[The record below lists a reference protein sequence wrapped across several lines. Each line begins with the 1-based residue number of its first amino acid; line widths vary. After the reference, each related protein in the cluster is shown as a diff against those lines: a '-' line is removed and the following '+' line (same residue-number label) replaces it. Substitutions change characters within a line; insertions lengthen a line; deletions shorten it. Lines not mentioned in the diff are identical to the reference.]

1 MTGALEAAT
10 LGGSGSPPW
19 RRAACPQPRSEEDPL
34 AGYAAAL
41 AGLSDAELQRL
52 LERRP
57 DLLTPPAPASFPE
70 LAGRAGTP
78 ASLAAALRTLDLG
91 TLRLAE
97 LLAVLGLPS
106 TVPALAEAAGPE
118 LRRDRLEAGLA
129 TLAELGIALPGP
141 DGTISGPPGLG
152 APFGRPGGLGP
163 PVAELAK
170 VGVSAERLERILA
183 NLGAPRAS
191 GTGKAALV
199 RAVSTALADPEVVG
213 RAAAEADQDARRLLD
228 EALAATGPITV
239 MGVGY
244 GRFAGYPDA
253 EPASW
258 LLERGLLLP
267 VTYSQLVVPRE
278 AALGLR
284 GGLVFPSWPE
294 PPATELLDPLLDASA
309 RAAAAATR
317 AVVAAEGIC
326 ARLDRDPMS
335 LVRAGTV
342 AVRDLGRLARDLDLT
357 DEELA
362 FMVDLLVEGGLLA
375 VGGPF
380 GQRSLGLRP
389 EADAW
394 LTAPRS
400 RRWAD
405 LVTAWRSADLALEDH
420 LVTTPRS
427 EGPTGDQPSS
437 SRREPTTSDRAR
449 PLAGRRLAAA
459 AARRRGLL
467 QALVTPAAGDAATAA
482 TSDAAGAVDNA
493 GPPTSGS
500 ATLPLRG
507 ASHREAGFPR
517 ALQPAGA
524 PPAALS
530 TAALARVLAWR
541 QPMVW
546 PDPAGAGPD
555 DLEATVRAVLETAA
569 FLGIAVV
576 EGGRAQAGLG
586 AGGWLAGMGPEGLAN
601 LAAEAL
607 PDGPDRFL
615 LAGDLTVVA
624 PGGLAPG
631 VEARLAGLADR
642 EAAGSGTW
650 RIHDA
655 SLRRAFDEGGTA
667 DEVLEFLRRHS
678 STPLP
683 QALEYLVADVAR
695 RHGRL
700 RVGGAATYLRGDPAA
715 VAGAVRSA
723 AGRRLGLRELAPGV
737 AVTGRS
743 QRELLAALRKAGEA
757 PVAEEADGSPRPEGS
772 RPVRHVQRVVP
783 DRLGRAAATP
793 NGHAADREPELDP
806 ATAVARLRGRRPPTS
821 QPGRTPQDRRAEP
834 GQLDLDPRTHRPE
847 AAQPEIDPRARSSP
861 GDGDQAEYPGTDRRA
876 AHG

>member
-1 MTGALEAAT
+1 MVRARL
-10 LGGSGSPPW
+10 LGGEPSGLD
-19 RRAACPQPRSEEDPL
+19 PRSRGGPL
-34 AGYAAAL
+34 PGYAAAL
-41 AGLSDAELQRL
+41 AGLSDAGLQRL

-57 DLLTPPAPASFPE
+57 DLLSPPAPASFPE

-78 ASLAAALRTLDLG
+78 ASLAAALRTLDRG

-97 LLAVLGLPS
+97 LLAVLGLPA
-106 TVPALAEAAGPE
+106 TVAELAAAAGP
-118 LRRDRLEAGLA
+118 RLDPGRLQAGLA
-129 TLAELGIALPGP
+129 SLAELGIALPDP
-141 DGTISGPPGLG
+141 DGTISGPPGLA

-183 NLGAPRAS
+183 NLGVPRPAAA
-191 GTGKAALV
+191 GKAALV
-199 RAVSTALADPEVVG
+199 RAVSAALADPEVVA
-213 RAAAEADQDARRLLD
+213 RAAAEADQDARRLLE

-284 GGLVFPSWPE
+284 GGLVFPDWPE
-294 PPATELLDPLLDASA
+294 PPAVELLDPLPDGPA

-317 AVVAAEGIC
+317 AVVAAEGLC
-326 ARLDRDPMS
+326 ARLDREPLA

-342 AVRDLGRLARDLDLT
+342 AVRDLGRLARDLDLA
-357 DEELA
+357 DQELA
-362 FMVDLLVEGGLLA
+362 LLVDLLVEVGVLA

-394 LTAPRS
+394 LSASRA

-405 LVTAWRSADLALEDH
+405 LAAAWRSADLAVEDH
-420 LVTTPRS
+420 LAARHHASRDAAAPGRP
-427 EGPTGDQPSS
+427 GPGRREATS
-437 SRREPTTSDRAR
+437 SREAAPDPAR
-449 PLAGRRLAAA
+449 PLTGRRFAAA

-467 QALVTPAAGDAATAA
+467 VTLTAPAGPAPAADARPNPVAATRV
-482 TSDAAGAVDNA
+482 G
-493 GPPTSGS
+493 
-500 ATLPLRG
+500 
-507 ASHREAGFPR
+507 
-517 ALQPAGA
+517 
-524 PPAALS
+524 
-530 TAALARVLAWR
+530 ALARLLAWR

-546 PDPAGAGPD
+546 PDPAGGGPD
-555 DLEATVRAVLETAA
+555 ELETTVRAVLQAA
-569 FLGIAVV
+569 ALLGVAVA
-576 EGGRAQAGLG
+576 EGERAQ
-586 AGGWLAGMGPEGLAN
+586 PGLATQA
-601 LAAEAL
+601 LLDGAEAPELAEEAAETL

-631 VEARLAGLADR
+631 VETRLAGLADR

-650 RIHDA
+650 RISDA

-667 DEVLEFLRRHS
+667 EEVLDFLRRHS

-700 RVGGAATYLRGDPAA
+700 RVGGATTYLRGDPAM
-715 VAGAVRSA
+715 VTGVVRSA
-723 AGRRLGLRELAPGV
+723 SGRRLDLRELAPGV

-757 PVAEEADGSPRPEGS
+757 PLAEEPDGSPRPEGS
-772 RPVRHVQRVVP
+772 RPVRHAQRTAP
-783 DRLGRAAATP
+783 DRLGRAVAAA
-793 NGHAADREPELDP
+793 NGHAADRRPQLDP
-806 ATAVARLRGRRPPTS
+806 PTAVARLRGRPAVPAT
-821 QPGRTPQDRRAEP
+821 
-834 GQLDLDPRTHRPE
+834 
-847 AAQPEIDPRARSSP
+847 
-861 GDGDQAEYPGTDRRA
+861 GTDQRVAR
-876 AHG
+876 G

>member
-1 MTGALEAAT
+1 MPTVLETAT

-19 RRAACPQPRSEEDPL
+19 RRAACPRPPL
-34 AGYAAAL
+34 RGGLLPGYAAAL
-41 AGLSDAELQRL
+41 SGLSDAALRRL

-57 DLLTPPAPASFPE
+57 DLLSSPAPASFPE

-97 LLAVLGLPS
+97 LLAVMGLPA
-106 TVPALAEAAGPE
+106 TVADLAAAAGPRLDPE
-118 LRRDRLEAGLA
+118 RLEGGLA
-129 TLAELGIALPGP
+129 ALAELGIAIP
-141 DGTISGPPGLG
+141 DPEGTISGPPGLG
-152 APFGRPGGLGP
+152 APFGRPGRLGP

-183 NLGAPRAS
+183 NLGVPRPP
-191 GTGKAALV
+191 GTGKAALA
-199 RAVSTALADPEVVG
+199 RAVSAALADPEVVA
-213 RAAAEADQDARRLLD
+213 RAAAGADPDARRLLD
-228 EALAATGPITV
+228 EALAANGPITV

-258 LLERGLLLP
+258 LLARGLLLP

-284 GGLVFPSWPE
+284 GGLVFPDWPE
-294 PPATELLDPLLDASA
+294 PPPVQLLDPLPDGPA
-309 RAAAAATR
+309 RAVAAATR
-317 AVVAAEGIC
+317 AVVAAEGVC
-326 ARLDRDPMS
+326 ARLDREPLA

-342 AVRDLGRLARDLDLT
+342 AVRDLGRLARDLDLA

-362 FMVDLLVEGGLLA
+362 LLVDLLVESGVLA

-394 LTAPRS
+394 LSASRS

-405 LVTAWRSADLALEDH
+405 LVAAWCSADLAVEDH
-420 LVTTPRS
+420 LVARHPARRPGAARRDAASRDATP
-427 EGPTGDQPSS
+427 
-437 SRREPTTSDRAR
+437 DRAR

-459 AARRRGLL
+459 ATRRRAQL
-467 QALVTPAAGDAATAA
+467 QVLVDPSPPAG
-482 TSDAAGAVDNA
+482 GGVDN
-493 GPPTSGS
+493 PEQPTLGS

-507 ASHREAGFPR
+507 ASLLEVGLPHAAVGVAG
-517 ALQPAGA
+517 
-524 PPAALS
+524 
-530 TAALARVLAWR
+530 LARLLAWR

-546 PDPAGAGPD
+546 PDPAGGGPD
-555 DLEATVRAVLETAA
+555 ELESTVRAVLDAAA
-569 FLGIAVV
+569 FLGVAVV
-576 EGGRAQAGLG
+576 EGDRAQAGLAAAAVLAG
-586 AGGWLAGMGPEGLAN
+586 AGPTDLAG
-601 LAAEAL
+601 LAAAAV

-624 PGGLAPG
+624 PGGLAPR
-631 VEARLAGLADR
+631 VETRLAGLADR

-650 RIHDA
+650 RISDA

-700 RVGGAATYLRGDPAA
+700 RVGGATTYLRGDPAM
-715 VAGAVRSA
+715 VAGTVRSA

-757 PVAEEADGSPRPEGS
+757 PLAEEPDGSPRPEGS
-772 RPVRHVQRVVP
+772 RPVRHVQRVAP
-783 DRLGRAAATP
+783 DRLGRAAAAA
-793 NGHAADREPELDP
+793 NGHAADPRPPLDP
-806 ATAVARLRGRRPPTS
+806 AAAVARLRGRAVPAT
-821 QPGRTPQDRRAEP
+821 
-834 GQLDLDPRTHRPE
+834 
-847 AAQPEIDPRARSSP
+847 
-861 GDGDQAEYPGTDRRA
+861 GTDQRA
-876 AHG
+876 ARG

>member
-1 MTGALEAAT
+1 MIAVREAAT
-10 LGGSGSPPW
+10 LGGSGSPRWGGPPVLD
-19 RRAACPQPRSEEDPL
+19 PQLRGGPL
-34 AGYAAAL
+34 PGYAAAL
-41 AGLSDAELQRL
+41 AGLSDAELHRL
-52 LERRP
+52 LARRP
-57 DLLTPPAPASFPE
+57 DLLSPPAPASFPE
-70 LAGRAGTP
+70 LAGRAGAP

-97 LLAVLGLPS
+97 LLAVLGLPA
-106 TVPALAEAAGPE
+106 TVAELADAAGPG
-118 LRRDRLEAGLA
+118 LDRGRLEAGLA
-129 TLAELGIALPGP
+129 VLAELGIALPGP

-183 NLGAPRAS
+183 NLGVPRPS
-191 GTGKAALV
+191 GAGKAALV
-199 RAVSTALADPEVVG
+199 RAVSAALADPEVVA
-213 RAAAEADQDARRLLD
+213 RAAAGADQDARRLLD

-284 GGLVFPSWPE
+284 GGLVFPEWPQ
-294 PPATELLDPLLDASA
+294 PPAAATPAGTRAASTSGSGPGDGATPDGATLGEAEA

-317 AVVAAEGIC
+317 AVVAAEGVC
-326 ARLDRDPMS
+326 ARLDREPLA

-342 AVRDLGRLARDLDLT
+342 AVRDLGRLARDLDLA

-362 FMVDLLVEGGLLA
+362 LLVDLLVETGVLA

-394 LTAPRS
+394 LAGPRS

-405 LVTAWRSADLALEDH
+405 LAAAWRSADLAVEDH
-420 LVTTPRS
+420 LV
-427 EGPTGDQPSS
+427 
-437 SRREPTTSDRAR
+437 TSDRAR
-449 PLAGRRLAAA
+449 PLAGRRFAAA
-459 AARRRGLL
+459 AARRRALL
-467 QALVTPAAGDAATAA
+467 QILTD
-482 TSDAAGAVDNA
+482 
-493 GPPTSGS
+493 PTSN
-500 ATLPLRG
+500 PG
-507 ASHREAGFPR
+507 AIEVD
-517 ALQPAGA
+517 
-524 PPAALS
+524 
-530 TAALARVLAWR
+530 ALAELLAWR

-546 PDPAGAGPD
+546 PGPAGGGPD
-555 DLEATVRAVLETAA
+555 ELQATVRAVLAAAA
-569 FLGIAVV
+569 FLGLAVV
-576 EGGRAQAGLG
+576 EGWRAEGWRAQAGLAAHEWV
-586 AGGWLAGMGPEGLAN
+586 AGTGPGGLA
-601 LAAEAL
+601 AAAAAAL

-631 VEARLAGLADR
+631 VETRLAGLADR
-642 EAAGSGTW
+642 EAAGPGTW
-650 RIHDA
+650 RISDA
-655 SLRRAFDEGGTA
+655 SLRRALDEGRTA
-667 DEVLEFLRRHS
+667 EEVLAFLRRHS

-695 RHGRL
+695 RHGQL
-700 RVGGAATYLRGDPAA
+700 RVGGATTYLRGDPAA

-723 AGRRLGLRELAPGV
+723 AGRRLGLRQLAPGV

-743 QRELLAALRKAGEA
+743 QRELLAALRKAGES
-757 PVAEEADGSPRPEGS
+757 PLAEEPDGSPRPEGS
-772 RPVRHVQRVVP
+772 RPVRHVQRAAP
-783 DRLGRAAATP
+783 DRLGRAAAAP
-793 NGHAADREPELDP
+793 NGHAAERGPELDP
-806 ATAVARLRGRRPPTS
+806 AVAVDRLRGRRPVQPTGTER
-821 QPGRTPQDRRAEP
+821 Q
-834 GQLDLDPRTHRPE
+834 
-847 AAQPEIDPRARSSP
+847 AAR
-861 GDGDQAEYPGTDRRA
+861 G
-876 AHG
+876 

>member
-1 MTGALEAAT
+1 M
-10 LGGSGSPPW
+10 
-19 RRAACPQPRSEEDPL
+19 
-34 AGYAAAL
+34 
-41 AGLSDAELQRL
+41 
-52 LERRP
+52 
-57 DLLTPPAPASFPE
+57 
-70 LAGRAGTP
+70 
-78 ASLAAALRTLDLG
+78 
-91 TLRLAE
+91 
-97 LLAVLGLPS
+97 VGLPT
-106 TVPALAEAAGPE
+106 TVPALAGAAGPG
-118 LRRDRLEAGLA
+118 LDPMRLEAGLA
-129 TLAELGIALPGP
+129 TLAGLGIALPSP

-170 VGVSAERLERILA
+170 VGVSGERLERILA
-183 NLGAPRAS
+183 NLGVARPA
-191 GTGKAALV
+191 GTAKAGLV
-199 RAVSTALADPEVVG
+199 RAVSTALADPEVVA

-228 EALAATGPITV
+228 EALATAGPITV

-284 GGLVFPSWPE
+284 GGLVFPSWPR
-294 PPATELLDPLLDASA
+294 PPAAVTLDPLADGPA
-309 RAAAAATR
+309 RSAAAATR
-317 AVVAAEGIC
+317 AVVAAEGVC
-326 ARLDRDPMS
+326 ARLDREPLP

-362 FMVDLLVEGGLLA
+362 LLTDLLVETGILA

-394 LTAPRS
+394 LSASRS
-400 RRWAD
+400 RRWLD
-405 LVTAWRSADLALEDH
+405 LVTAWRSADLAVEDH
-420 LVTTPRS
+420 LATP
-427 EGPTGDQPSS
+427 GPGSKASTS
-437 SRREPTTSDRAR
+437 SDRAR

-459 AARRRGLL
+459 AARRRALL
-467 QALVTPAAGDAATAA
+467 ELFAASPGATAV
-482 TSDAAGAVDNA
+482 G
-493 GPPTSGS
+493 
-500 ATLPLRG
+500 
-507 ASHREAGFPR
+507 E
-517 ALQPAGA
+517 
-524 PPAALS
+524 
-530 TAALARVLAWR
+530 LAQLLAWR

-546 PDPAGAGPD
+546 PDPAAGGPD
-555 DLEATVRAVLETAA
+555 DLEATVRAVLDTAA
-569 FLGIAVV
+569 FLGVAVV
-576 EGGRAQAGLG
+576 EDGRAQAGL
-586 AGGWLAGMGPEGLAN
+586 ATRYWLAGPEPVGLAAEQWPAG
-601 LAAEAL
+601 LAEVVEAL
-607 PDGPDRFL
+607 PDGPDHFL

-631 VEARLAGLADR
+631 VETRLAGLADR
-642 EAAGSGTW
+642 EAAGSGIW

-655 SLRRAFDEGGTA
+655 SLRRAFDEGHTV

-700 RVGGAATYLRGDPAA
+700 RVGGATTYLRGDPAM

-757 PVAEEADGSPRPEGS
+757 PLAEDTDGSPRPEGS
-772 RPVRHVQRVVP
+772 RPVRHVQRAAP
-783 DRLGRAAATP
+783 DRLGRAVAVP
-793 NGHAADREPELDP
+793 NGNAADRAPELDP
-806 ATAVARLRGRRPPTS
+806 AAAVARLRGRRPVQVAQPALDSHHQPT
-821 QPGRTPQDRRAEP
+821 
-834 GQLDLDPRTHRPE
+834 LDDSLDPRRQPALGDNGELPE
-847 AAQPEIDPRARSSP
+847 T
-861 GDGDQAEYPGTDRRA
+861 DQRA
-876 AHG
+876 ARG

>member
-1 MTGALEAAT
+1 MTAVGEAAT

-19 RRAACPQPRSEEDPL
+19 AGRQSSTPTFRGGPL
-34 AGYAAAL
+34 PGYAAAL
-41 AGLSDAELQRL
+41 AGLSDAELERL

-57 DLLTPPAPASFPE
+57 DLLGPPTPASFPE
-70 LAGRAGTP
+70 LAGRAGMP

-97 LLAVLGLPS
+97 LLAVLGLPA
-106 TVPALAEAAGPE
+106 TVAELAGAAGPGLSRE
-118 LRRDRLEAGLA
+118 RLEAGLV
-129 TLAELGIALPGP
+129 TLAELGIALAGP
-141 DGTISGPPGLG
+141 DGTIAGPPGLG

-183 NLGAPRAS
+183 NLGGRPP
-191 GTGKAALV
+191 GTAKAALV
-199 RAVSTALADPEVVG
+199 RAVSAALSDPEVVA
-213 RAAAEADQDARRLLD
+213 RAVAGADPDARRLLD
-228 EALAATGPITV
+228 EALATAGPITV

-284 GGLVFPSWPE
+284 GGLVFPDWPQ
-294 PPATELLDPLLDASA
+294 PPPSATLAGA
-309 RAAAAATR
+309 RAGEAPASLADAGARAEAAATR
-317 AVVAAEGIC
+317 VVVAAEGVC
-326 ARLDRDPMS
+326 ARLDREPLR

-342 AVRDLGRLARDLDLT
+342 AVRDLGRLARDLDLA
-357 DEELA
+357 DQELA
-362 FMVDLLVEGGLLA
+362 LLVDLLVEAGLLA

-394 LTAPRS
+394 LAGPRS

-405 LVTAWRSADLALEDH
+405 LAAAWRSADLAVEDH
-420 LVTTPRS
+420 LVAAPGGGAARPGGRADRAS
-427 EGPTGDQPSS
+427 AAA
-437 SRREPTTSDRAR
+437 DRAR
-449 PLAGRRLAAA
+449 PLAGRRFAAA
-459 AARRRGLL
+459 AARRRALL
-467 QALVTPAAGDAATAA
+467 DAL
-482 TSDAAGAVDNA
+482 AGAGGAVEV
-493 GPPTSGS
+493 G
-500 ATLPLRG
+500 TL
-507 ASHREAGFPR
+507 
-517 ALQPAGA
+517 AGA
-524 PPAALS
+524 
-530 TAALARVLAWR
+530 LAWR

-546 PDPAGAGPD
+546 PGQPGGGPD
-555 DLEATVRAVLETAA
+555 DLQATVRAVLEAAA
-569 FLGIAVV
+569 FLGLAVA
-576 EGGRAQAGLG
+576 ERGRAQAGL
-586 AGGWLAGMGPEGLAN
+586 AVREWLAGDGPEGLAGVV
-601 LAAEAL
+601 AGAL

-631 VEARLAGLADR
+631 VETGLAGLADR

-650 RIHDA
+650 RISDA
-655 SLRRAFDEGGTA
+655 SLRRALDEGRGA
-667 DEVLEFLRRHS
+667 EAVLAFLRAHS

-700 RVGGAATYLRGDPAA
+700 RVGGATTYLRGDPAS

-743 QRELLAALRKAGEA
+743 QGELLAALRKAGEA
-757 PVAEEADGSPRPEGS
+757 PLAEEPDGSPRPEGS
-772 RPVRHVQRVVP
+772 RPVRHVQRAAP
-783 DRLGRAAATP
+783 DRLARVGAAA
-793 NGHAADREPELDP
+793 NGHAADRRPELDP
-806 ATAVARLRGRRPPTS
+806 ATAVARLRGRR
-821 QPGRTPQDRRAEP
+821 
-834 GQLDLDPRTHRPE
+834 LPE
-847 AAQPEIDPRARSSP
+847 AGSPAEAGPPGPAGQPAPDQRVAR
-861 GDGDQAEYPGTDRRA
+861 G
-876 AHG
+876 

>member
-1 MTGALEAAT
+1 MTGDLEPGT
-10 LGGSGSPPW
+10 LGGSGSPRW
-19 RRAACPQPRSEEDPL
+19 RRATSPRPPFQGGPL
-34 AGYAAAL
+34 PGYAAAL
-41 AGLSDAELQRL
+41 SGLSDAELHRL

-57 DLLTPPAPASFPE
+57 DLTSPPAPASFPE

-91 TLRLAE
+91 ALRLAE
-97 LLAVLGLPS
+97 LLAVVGLPT
-106 TVPALAEAAGPE
+106 TVTALAEAAGPG
-118 LRRDRLEAGLA
+118 LDSARLQSGLA

-183 NLGAPRAS
+183 NLGAPRPR
-191 GTGKAALV
+191 GTGKPALV
-199 RAVSTALADPEVVG
+199 RAVSAALADPATVA

-228 EALAATGPITV
+228 EALASAGPITV

-253 EPASW
+253 EPANW

-284 GGLVFPSWPE
+284 GGLVFPGWPR
-294 PPATELLDPLLDASA
+294 PPAVEPVDPVPDGPA

-317 AVVAAEGIC
+317 AVIAAEGIC
-326 ARLDRDPMS
+326 ARLDREPLP

-342 AVRDLGRLARDLDLT
+342 AVRDLGRLARDLDLA
-357 DEELA
+357 DQELA
-362 FMVDLLVEGGLLA
+362 LLVDLLVEARVLA

-394 LTAPRS
+394 LSAARS

-405 LVTAWRSADLALEDH
+405 LAAAWRSADLAVEDH
-420 LVTTPRS
+420 LVAR
-427 EGPTGDQPSS
+427 DH
-437 SRREPTTSDRAR
+437 AR
-449 PLAGRRLAAA
+449 PLAGRRFAAA
-459 AARRRGLL
+459 AARRRALL
-467 QALVTPAAGDAATAA
+467 QVLVGAGGAGAAGV
-482 TSDAAGAVDNA
+482 G
-493 GPPTSGS
+493 G
-500 ATLPLRG
+500 
-507 ASHREAGFPR
+507 
-517 ALQPAGA
+517 
-524 PPAALS
+524 
-530 TAALARVLAWR
+530 LARVLAWR
-541 QPMVW
+541 GPMVW
-546 PDPAGAGPD
+546 PDPAGSGPD
-555 DLEATVRAVLETAA
+555 ELEATVRAMLDAAA
-569 FLGIAVV
+569 FLGVAVV
-576 EGGRAQAGLG
+576 EGGRAQAGL
-586 AGGWLAGMGPEGLAN
+586 AAERWLEGDGPAGLAEV
-601 LAAEAL
+601 AEAAL

-631 VEARLAGLADR
+631 VETRLAGLADR

-655 SLRRAFDEGGTA
+655 SLRRAFDEGHTA
-667 DEVLEFLRRHS
+667 EDVLEFLRRHS
-678 STPLP
+678 STPLS

-700 RVGGAATYLRGDPAA
+700 RVGGATTYLRGDPAM

-757 PVAEEADGSPRPEGS
+757 PLAEEPDGSPRPEGA
-772 RPVRHVQRVVP
+772 RPVRHVQRAAP
-783 DRLGRAAATP
+783 DRLGPAGTVP
-793 NGHAADREPELDP
+793 NGHAADGPGMDP
-806 ATAVARLRGRRPPTS
+806 ATVVDRLRGRRPVPAT
-821 QPGRTPQDRRAEP
+821 
-834 GQLDLDPRTHRPE
+834 
-847 AAQPEIDPRARSSP
+847 
-861 GDGDQAEYPGTDRRA
+861 GTDQRVAR
-876 AHG
+876 G

>member
-1 MTGALEAAT
+1 MTTVLETAT

-19 RRAACPQPRSEEDPL
+19 RRADCPRSLSRGGLLP
-34 AGYAAAL
+34 GYAAAL
-41 AGLSDAELQRL
+41 SGLSDAALRRL

-57 DLLTPPAPASFPE
+57 DLLSPPAPASFPE

-97 LLAVLGLPS
+97 LLAVLGLPA
-106 TVPALAEAAGPE
+106 TMADLTAAAGPRLDPE
-118 LRRDRLEAGLA
+118 RLEAGLA
-129 TLAELGIALPGP
+129 ALAELGIALPDP
-141 DGTISGPPGLG
+141 EGTISGPPGLG
-152 APFGRPGGLGP
+152 APFGRPGRLGP

-183 NLGAPRAS
+183 NLGVPRPP
-191 GTGKAALV
+191 GTGKAALA
-199 RAVSTALADPEVVG
+199 RAVSAALADPEVVN
-213 RAAAEADQDARRLLD
+213 RAAAGADPDARRLLD
-228 EALAATGPITV
+228 EALAANGPITV

-258 LLERGLLLP
+258 LLAHGLLLP

-284 GGLVFPSWPE
+284 GGLVFPDWPE
-294 PPATELLDPLLDASA
+294 PPPVQLLDPLPDGPA
-309 RAAAAATR
+309 RAVAAATR
-317 AVVAAEGIC
+317 AVVAAEGVC
-326 ARLDRDPMS
+326 ARLDREPLA

-342 AVRDLGRLARDLDLT
+342 AVRDLGRLARDLDLA

-362 FMVDLLVEGGLLA
+362 LLVDLLVESGVMA

-394 LTAPRS
+394 LSASRS

-405 LVTAWRSADLALEDH
+405 LVAAWWSAHLAVEDH
-420 LVTTPRS
+420 LVARHLTRRA
-427 EGPTGDQPSS
+427 GAA
-437 SRREPTTSDRAR
+437 RREAASRDATPDRAR

-459 AARRRGLL
+459 ATRRRAQL
-467 QALVTPAAGDAATAA
+467 QVLVDPSPPTDG
-482 TSDAAGAVDNA
+482 GVDN
-493 GPPTSGS
+493 PEHPTLGS

-507 ASHREAGFPR
+507 ASLREVRLPHAAVGVAG
-517 ALQPAGA
+517 
-524 PPAALS
+524 
-530 TAALARVLAWR
+530 LARLLAWR

-546 PDPAGAGPD
+546 PDPAGGGPD
-555 DLEATVRAVLETAA
+555 ELESTVRAVLDAAA
-569 FLGIAVV
+569 FLGVAVV
-576 EGGRAQAGLG
+576 EGDRAQAGLAAAAVLAG
-586 AGGWLAGMGPEGLAN
+586 AGPTDLAG
-601 LAAEAL
+601 LAAAAV

-624 PGGLAPG
+624 PGGLAPR
-631 VEARLAGLADR
+631 VETRLAGLADR

-650 RIHDA
+650 RISDA

-700 RVGGAATYLRGDPAA
+700 RVGGTTTYLRGDPAM

-757 PVAEEADGSPRPEGS
+757 PLAEEPDGSPRPEGS
-772 RPVRHVQRVVP
+772 RPVRHVQRVAP
-783 DRLGRAAATP
+783 DRLGRAAAAA
-793 NGHAADREPELDP
+793 NGHAADRRPPLDP
-806 ATAVARLRGRRPPTS
+806 AAAVARLRGRPVPATGS
-821 QPGRTPQDRRAEP
+821 
-834 GQLDLDPRTHRPE
+834 
-847 AAQPEIDPRARSSP
+847 
-861 GDGDQAEYPGTDRRA
+861 DQRA
-876 AHG
+876 ARG

>member
-1 MTGALEAAT
+1 MAL
-10 LGGSGSPPW
+10 SGWPSSWPW
-19 RRAACPQPRSEEDPL
+19 SACP
-34 AGYAAAL
+34 
-41 AGLSDAELQRL
+41 
-52 LERRP
+52 
-57 DLLTPPAPASFPE
+57 PPC
-70 LAGRAGTP
+70 T
-78 ASLAAALRTLDLG
+78 
-91 TLRLAE
+91 
-97 LLAVLGLPS
+97 
-106 TVPALAEAAGPE
+106 ALAEAAGPG
-118 LRRDRLEAGLA
+118 LDPARLQDGLA
-129 TLAELGIALPGP
+129 ALAELGIALPGP

-183 NLGAPRAS
+183 NLGAPHPT
-191 GTGKAALV
+191 GTGKPALV
-199 RAVSTALADPEVVG
+199 RAVSAALADPATVA

-228 EALAATGPITV
+228 EALASAGPITV

-284 GGLVFPSWPE
+284 GGLVFPEWPQ
-294 PPATELLDPLLDASA
+294 PPAVQPVEPVPDGPA

-317 AVVAAEGIC
+317 AVIAAEGVC
-326 ARLDRDPMS
+326 ARLDREPLP

-342 AVRDLGRLARDLDLT
+342 AVRDLGRLARDLDLA
-357 DEELA
+357 DQELA
-362 FMVDLLVEGGLLA
+362 LLVDLLVEAGVLA

-394 LTAPRS
+394 LSAARS

-405 LVTAWRSADLALEDH
+405 LAAAWRSADLAVEDH
-420 LVTTPRS
+420 LVAR
-427 EGPTGDQPSS
+427 
-437 SRREPTTSDRAR
+437 DRAR
-449 PLAGRRLAAA
+449 PLAGRRFAAA
-459 AARRRGLL
+459 AARRRALL
-467 QALVTPAAGDAATAA
+467 QVLVDPSPDPDVPGAASPGVLPPGATEVE
-482 TSDAAGAVDNA
+482 G
-493 GPPTSGS
+493 
-500 ATLPLRG
+500 
-507 ASHREAGFPR
+507 
-517 ALQPAGA
+517 
-524 PPAALS
+524 
-530 TAALARVLAWR
+530 LARVLAWR
-541 QPMVW
+541 GPMVW
-546 PDPAGAGPD
+546 PDPAGSGPD
-555 DLEATVRAVLETAA
+555 ELEATVGAMLDAAA
-569 FLGIAVV
+569 FLGVAVV
-576 EGGRAQAGLG
+576 EGGRAQAGLA
-586 AGGWLAGMGPEGLAN
+586 AGRWVEGDGPAGLAED
-601 LAAEAL
+601 AEAAL

-631 VEARLAGLADR
+631 VETRLAGLADR

-655 SLRRAFDEGGTA
+655 SLRRAFDEGHTA
-667 DEVLEFLRRHS
+667 EDVLEFLRRHS
-678 STPLP
+678 STPLS

-700 RVGGAATYLRGDPAA
+700 RVGGATTYLRGDPAM

-757 PVAEEADGSPRPEGS
+757 PLAEEPDGSPRPEGT
-772 RPVRHVQRVVP
+772 RPVRHVQRAAP
-783 DRLGRAAATP
+783 DRLGPAGAAP
-793 NGHAADREPELDP
+793 NGHATDRPGMDP
-806 ATAVARLRGRRPPTS
+806 ATAVDRLRGRRPVPAT
-821 QPGRTPQDRRAEP
+821 
-834 GQLDLDPRTHRPE
+834 
-847 AAQPEIDPRARSSP
+847 
-861 GDGDQAEYPGTDRRA
+861 GTDQRVAR
-876 AHG
+876 G

>member
-1 MTGALEAAT
+1 VTRVLEALPWVVRARL
-10 LGGSGSPPW
+10 LGGEPPVLD
-19 RRAACPQPRSEEDPL
+19 PHSEEDRLP
-34 AGYAAAL
+34 GYAAAL
-41 AGLSDAELQRL
+41 SGLSDAELRRL

-57 DLLTPPAPASFPE
+57 DLLSAPAPASFPE

-97 LLAVLGLPS
+97 LLAVLGLPA
-106 TVPALAEAAGPE
+106 TVAGLAEAAGPK
-118 LRRDRLEAGLA
+118 LDPGRLEAGLA
-129 TLAELGIALPGP
+129 TLAELGIAITDPEGA
-141 DGTISGPPGLG
+141 ISGPPGLA

-183 NLGAPRAS
+183 NLGVPGPP

-199 RAVSTALADPEVVG
+199 RAVSAALADPEVVT
-213 RAAAEADQDARRLLD
+213 RAAAEAEQDARRLLD
-228 EALAATGPITV
+228 EALATTGPITV

-284 GGLVFPSWPE
+284 GGLVFPEWPE
-294 PPATELLDPLLDASA
+294 PPSAELLDPLPDGPA
-309 RAAAAATR
+309 RAVAAATR
-317 AVVAAEGIC
+317 AVVAAEGVC
-326 ARLDRDPMS
+326 ARLDREPLA

-342 AVRDLGRLARDLDLT
+342 AVRDLGRLARDIDLA

-362 FMVDLLVEGGLLA
+362 LLVDLLVESGVLA

-394 LTAPRS
+394 LSASRS

-405 LVTAWRSADLALEDH
+405 LVVAWRSADLALEDH
-420 LVTTPRS
+420 LVHRHLPR
-427 EGPTGDQPSS
+427 T
-437 SRREPTTSDRAR
+437 SRDAAPDRAR

-459 AARRRGLL
+459 AARRRVQLQLL
-467 QALVTPAAGDAATAA
+467 
-482 TSDAAGAVDNA
+482 VD
-493 GPPTSGS
+493 PVPSTSGGVDGLEHSGPRS

-507 ASHREAGFPR
+507 ASLREVGLPH
-517 ALQPAGA
+517 
-524 PPAALS
+524 AA
-530 TAALARVLAWR
+530 TAVGTLARLLAWR

-546 PDPAGAGPD
+546 PDPAGGGPD
-555 DLEATVRAVLETAA
+555 ELETTVRAVLDAA
-569 FLGIAVV
+569 VFLGVAVTD
-576 EGGRAQAGLG
+576 GQRAQAGL
-586 AGGWLAGMGPEGLAN
+586 AAEALLAGTGPAGLAEA
-601 LAAEAL
+601 AAEAL

-631 VEARLAGLADR
+631 VETRLAGLADR

-650 RIHDA
+650 RISDA

-667 DEVLEFLRRHS
+667 EEVLEFLRRHS

-700 RVGGAATYLRGDPAA
+700 RVGGATTYLRGDPAM

-737 AVTGRS
+737 AVTGHS

-757 PVAEEADGSPRPEGS
+757 PLAEEPDGSPRPEGP
-772 RPVRHVQRVVP
+772 RPVRHVQRVAP
-783 DRLGRAAATP
+783 DRLGRAAAAA
-793 NGHAADREPELDP
+793 NGHAADRRPELDP
-806 ATAVARLRGRRPPTS
+806 AAAVARLRGRPA
-821 QPGRTPQDRRAEP
+821 Q
-834 GQLDLDPRTHRPE
+834 
-847 AAQPEIDPRARSSP
+847 AA
-861 GDGDQAEYPGTDRRA
+861 GTDQRA
-876 AHG
+876 ARG

>member
-1 MTGALEAAT
+1 LR
-10 LGGSGSPPW
+10 GGLLP
-19 RRAACPQPRSEEDPL
+19 
-34 AGYAAAL
+34 GYAAAL
-41 AGLSDAELQRL
+41 SGLSDAELRRL
-52 LERRP
+52 LEHRP
-57 DLLTPPAPASFPE
+57 DLLAPPAPASFPE
-70 LAGRAGTP
+70 LAGRAGAP

-97 LLAVLGLPS
+97 LLAVLGLPT
-106 TVPALAEAAGPE
+106 TVDDLAAAAGPKLDQGR
-118 LRRDRLEAGLA
+118 LRAGLT
-129 TLAELGIALPGP
+129 TLAELGIALPDP
-141 DGTISGPPGLG
+141 EGTISGPPGLA

-183 NLGAPRAS
+183 NLRVPRPS

-199 RAVSTALADPEVVG
+199 RAVSAALADPEVVA
-213 RAAAEADQDARRLLD
+213 RAAAEADPDARRLLD

-284 GGLVFPSWPE
+284 GGLVFPEWPE
-294 PPATELLDPLLDASA
+294 PPPVELLDPLPDGPA
-309 RAAAAATR
+309 RAVAAATR
-317 AVVAAEGIC
+317 AVIAAEGVC
-326 ARLDRDPMS
+326 ARLDREPLT

-342 AVRDLGRLARDLDLT
+342 AVRDLARLARDLDLA

-362 FMVDLLVEGGLLA
+362 LVVDLLVEVGVLA

-394 LTAPRS
+394 LAASRS

-405 LVTAWRSADLALEDH
+405 LVATWRSADLAVEDH
-420 LVTTPRS
+420 LVDRRPPATREAAADRPGRPRRKAATPRDTTP
-427 EGPTGDQPSS
+427 
-437 SRREPTTSDRAR
+437 DRAR

-459 AARRRGLL
+459 AARRRTEL
-467 QALVTPAAGDAATAA
+467 QVLVDPSPA
-482 TSDAAGAVDNA
+482 TSGGVDRPA
-493 GPPTSGS
+493 PAPAGS

-507 ASHREAGFPR
+507 PSLGQVAVPR
-517 ALQPAGA
+517 AAVGVAG
-524 PPAALS
+524 LGR
-530 TAALARVLAWR
+530 LLAWR

-546 PDPAGAGPD
+546 PDPTRGGPDELEPTVWAVLDAAAFLGVAVVVGERAQCGLAVEALLAGAGP
-555 DLEATVRAVLETAA
+555 
-569 FLGIAVV
+569 
-576 EGGRAQAGLG
+576 AGL
-586 AGGWLAGMGPEGLAN
+586 
-601 LAAEAL
+601 AEVVAETL

-631 VEARLAGLADR
+631 VETRLAGLADR

-650 RIHDA
+650 RISDA

-700 RVGGAATYLRGDPAA
+700 RVGGATTYLRGDPAA

-757 PVAEEADGSPRPEGS
+757 PLAEDPDGSPRPEGS
-772 RPVRHVQRVVP
+772 RPVRHVQRVAP
-783 DRLGRAAATP
+783 DRLGRAAASV
-793 NGHAADREPELDP
+793 NGNAADRRPELDP
-806 ATAVARLRGRRPPTS
+806 AAAVARLRGRPV
-821 QPGRTPQDRRAEP
+821 QP
-834 GQLDLDPRTHRPE
+834 
-847 AAQPEIDPRARSSP
+847 AA
-861 GDGDQAEYPGTDRRA
+861 TDRRA
-876 AHG
+876 ARG

>member
-1 MTGALEAAT
+1 MTAALEAAT
-10 LGGSGSPPW
+10 LGGSGSPAWGELPVLD
-19 RRAACPQPRSEEDPL
+19 PRSEEDRLP
-34 AGYAAAL
+34 GYAAAL
-41 AGLSDAELQRL
+41 SGLSDAELRRL

-57 DLLTPPAPASFPE
+57 DLLSAPAPASFPE

-97 LLAVLGLPS
+97 LLAALGLPA
-106 TVPALAEAAGPE
+106 TVAGLAEAAGPK
-118 LRRDRLEAGLA
+118 LDPGRLQAGLA
-129 TLAELGIALPGP
+129 TLAELGIAIADPE
-141 DGTISGPPGLG
+141 GTISGPPGLA

-183 NLGAPRAS
+183 NLGVPCPA

-199 RAVSTALADPEVVG
+199 RAVSAALADPEVVA
-213 RAAAEADQDARRLLD
+213 RAAAEADHHARRLLD

-284 GGLVFPSWPE
+284 GGLVFPEWPE
-294 PPATELLDPLLDASA
+294 PPPVELLDPLPDGPA
-309 RAAAAATR
+309 RAVAAATR
-317 AVVAAEGIC
+317 AVIAAEGAC
-326 ARLDRDPMS
+326 ARLDREPLT

-342 AVRDLGRLARDLDLT
+342 AVRDLGRLARDLDLA

-362 FMVDLLVEGGLLA
+362 LLVDLLVESGVLA

-394 LTAPRS
+394 LSASRS

-405 LVTAWRSADLALEDH
+405 LADAWRSANLALEDH
-420 LVTTPRS
+420 LVGRHLPRA
-427 EGPTGDQPSS
+427 
-437 SRREPTTSDRAR
+437 SRDAAPDRAR

-459 AARRRGLL
+459 AARRRAQLQVLVGEVGLPHAVGLAGLAGLL
-467 QALVTPAAGDAATAA
+467 G
-482 TSDAAGAVDNA
+482 
-493 GPPTSGS
+493 
-500 ATLPLRG
+500 
-507 ASHREAGFPR
+507 
-517 ALQPAGA
+517 
-524 PPAALS
+524 
-530 TAALARVLAWR
+530 WR

-546 PDPAGAGPD
+546 PDPAGGGPD
-555 DLEATVRAVLETAA
+555 ELETTVRAVLDAA
-569 FLGIAVV
+569 VFLGVAVAD
-576 EGGRAQAGLG
+576 GQRAQAGL
-586 AGGWLAGMGPEGLAN
+586 AAAALLAGTGPAGLAEA
-601 LAAEAL
+601 AAEAL

-615 LAGDLTVVA
+615 LAGDLTLVA

-631 VEARLAGLADR
+631 VETRLAGLADR

-650 RIHDA
+650 RISDA

-667 DEVLEFLRRHS
+667 EEVLEFLRRHS

-700 RVGGAATYLRGDPAA
+700 RVGGATTYLRGDPAM

-737 AVTGRS
+737 AVTGHS

-757 PVAEEADGSPRPEGS
+757 PLAEEPDGSPRPEGP
-772 RPVRHVQRVVP
+772 RPVRHVQRVGP
-783 DRLGRAAATP
+783 DRLGRAAAAA
-793 NGHAADREPELDP
+793 NGHAADRGPELDP
-806 ATAVARLRGRRPPTS
+806 ATAVARLRGRPA
-821 QPGRTPQDRRAEP
+821 Q
-834 GQLDLDPRTHRPE
+834 
-847 AAQPEIDPRARSSP
+847 AA
-861 GDGDQAEYPGTDRRA
+861 GTDQRA
-876 AHG
+876 ARG

>member
-1 MTGALEAAT
+1 MTGDLEAGT
-10 LGGSGSPPW
+10 LGGSGSPRW
-19 RRAACPQPRSEEDPL
+19 RRAVSRRPPFQGGPL
-34 AGYAAAL
+34 PGYAAAL
-41 AGLSDAELQRL
+41 SGLSDAELHRL

-57 DLLTPPAPASFPE
+57 DLTSPPAPASFPE
-70 LAGRAGTP
+70 LAGRAGSP

-91 TLRLAE
+91 ALRLAE
-97 LLAVLGLPS
+97 LLAVVGLPT
-106 TVPALAEAAGPE
+106 TVTALAEAAGPG
-118 LRRDRLEAGLA
+118 LDPARLQDGLA
-129 TLAELGIALPGP
+129 ALAELGIALPGP

-183 NLGAPRAS
+183 NLGAPRPT
-191 GTGKAALV
+191 GTGKPALV
-199 RAVSTALADPEVVG
+199 RAVSAALADPATVA

-228 EALAATGPITV
+228 EALASAGPITV

-253 EPASW
+253 ETANW

-284 GGLVFPSWPE
+284 GGLVFPEWPQ
-294 PPATELLDPLLDASA
+294 PPAAEPVDPVPDGPA

-317 AVVAAEGIC
+317 AVIAAEGIC
-326 ARLDRDPMS
+326 ARLDREPLP

-342 AVRDLGRLARDLDLT
+342 AVRDLGRLARDLDLA
-357 DEELA
+357 DQELA
-362 FMVDLLVEGGLLA
+362 LLVDLLVEAGVLA

-394 LTAPRS
+394 LSAARS

-405 LVTAWRSADLALEDH
+405 LAAAWRSADLAVEDH
-420 LVTTPRS
+420 LVAR
-427 EGPTGDQPSS
+427 
-437 SRREPTTSDRAR
+437 DRAR
-449 PLAGRRLAAA
+449 PLAGRRFAAA
-459 AARRRGLL
+459 AARRRALL
-467 QALVTPAAGDAATAA
+467 QVLVGPGAAGV
-482 TSDAAGAVDNA
+482 G
-493 GPPTSGS
+493 G
-500 ATLPLRG
+500 
-507 ASHREAGFPR
+507 
-517 ALQPAGA
+517 
-524 PPAALS
+524 
-530 TAALARVLAWR
+530 LAQVLAWR
-541 QPMVW
+541 GPMVW
-546 PDPAGAGPD
+546 PDPGGSGPD
-555 DLEATVRAVLETAA
+555 ELEATVGAMLDAAA
-569 FLGIAVV
+569 FLGVAVV
-576 EGGRAQAGLG
+576 ERGRAQAGL
-586 AGGWLAGMGPEGLAN
+586 AADRWLEGDGPGGLAEV
-601 LAAEAL
+601 AEAVL

-631 VEARLAGLADR
+631 VETRLAGLADR

-655 SLRRAFDEGGTA
+655 SLRRAFDEGHTA
-667 DEVLEFLRRHS
+667 EDVLEFLRRHS
-678 STPLP
+678 STPLS

-700 RVGGAATYLRGDPAA
+700 RVGGATTYLRGDPAL

-723 AGRRLGLRELAPGV
+723 AGRRLGLRELGPGV

-757 PVAEEADGSPRPEGS
+757 PLAEEPDGSPRPEGA
-772 RPVRHVQRVVP
+772 RPVRHVQRAAP
-783 DRLGRAAATP
+783 DRLGPAGAVP
-793 NGHAADREPELDP
+793 NGHAADGPGMDP
-806 ATAVARLRGRRPPTS
+806 ATVVDRLRGRHPVPAT
-821 QPGRTPQDRRAEP
+821 
-834 GQLDLDPRTHRPE
+834 
-847 AAQPEIDPRARSSP
+847 
-861 GDGDQAEYPGTDRRA
+861 GTDQRVAR
-876 AHG
+876 G

>member
-1 MTGALEAAT
+1 MTGAVETAT

-19 RRAACPQPRSEEDPL
+19 RRAACPRPPFRGGPL
-34 AGYAAAL
+34 PGYAAAL
-41 AGLSDAELQRL
+41 SGLSDAALRRL
-52 LERRP
+52 LARRP
-57 DLLTPPAPASFPE
+57 DLLSPPAPASFPE
-70 LAGRAGTP
+70 LAGRAGMP

-97 LLAVLGLPS
+97 LLAVLGPPA
-106 TVPALAEAAGPE
+106 TVADLAAAAGPR
-118 LRRDRLEAGLA
+118 LDPARLEAGLA
-129 TLAELGIALPGP
+129 ALAELGIALPDP
-141 DGTISGPPGLG
+141 EGTISGPPGLG
-152 APFGRPGGLGP
+152 APFGRPGRLGP

-170 VGVSAERLERILA
+170 VGVSAERLERIMA
-183 NLGAPRAS
+183 NLGVPRPP
-191 GTGKAALV
+191 GTGKAALA
-199 RAVSTALADPEVVG
+199 RAVSAALADPEVVA
-213 RAAAEADQDARRLLD
+213 RAAAGADPDARRLLD
-228 EALAATGPITV
+228 EALAANGPITV

-284 GGLVFPSWPE
+284 GGLVFPDWPA
-294 PPATELLDPLLDASA
+294 PPPVQLLDPLPDGPA
-309 RAAAAATR
+309 RAVAAATR
-317 AVVAAEGIC
+317 AVVAAEGVC
-326 ARLDRDPMS
+326 ARLDREPLA

-342 AVRDLGRLARDLDLT
+342 AVRDLGRLARDLDLA

-362 FMVDLLVEGGLLA
+362 LLVDLLVESGVLA

-394 LTAPRS
+394 LSASRS

-405 LVTAWRSADLALEDH
+405 LVAAWCSADLAVEDH
-420 LVTTPRS
+420 LVARHPASTEAPARRP
-427 EGPTGDQPSS
+427 GAA
-437 SRREPTTSDRAR
+437 RREAASRDATPDRAR

-459 AARRRGLL
+459 AARRRAQL
-467 QALVTPAAGDAATAA
+467 QVLVDPSPPAG
-482 TSDAAGAVDNA
+482 GGVD
-493 GPPTSGS
+493 GPEHPTLGS

-507 ASHREAGFPR
+507 ASLREAGLPH
-517 ALQPAGA
+517 AAVGIAG
-524 PPAALS
+524 
-530 TAALARVLAWR
+530 LARLLAWR

-546 PDPAGAGPD
+546 PDPAGGGPD
-555 DLEATVRAVLETAA
+555 ELESTVRAVLDTAS
-569 FLGIAVV
+569 FLGVAVV
-576 EGGRAQAGLG
+576 DGDRAQAGLG
-586 AGGWLAGMGPEGLAN
+586 AAAVLAGAGPTDLAE
-601 LAAEAL
+601 LAAEAV

-624 PGGLAPG
+624 PGGLAPR
-631 VEARLAGLADR
+631 VETRLAGLADR

-650 RIHDA
+650 RISDA
-655 SLRRAFDEGGTA
+655 SLRRAFDESGTA

-700 RVGGAATYLRGDPAA
+700 RVGGATTYLRGDPAM

-757 PVAEEADGSPRPEGS
+757 PLAEEPDGSPRPEGS
-772 RPVRHVQRVVP
+772 RPVRHVQRVAP
-783 DRLGRAAATP
+783 DRLGRAAAAA
-793 NGHAADREPELDP
+793 NGHAADRRPQLDP
-806 ATAVARLRGRRPPTS
+806 AAAVARLRGRPVPAT
-821 QPGRTPQDRRAEP
+821 
-834 GQLDLDPRTHRPE
+834 
-847 AAQPEIDPRARSSP
+847 
-861 GDGDQAEYPGTDRRA
+861 GTDQSA
-876 AHG
+876 ARG